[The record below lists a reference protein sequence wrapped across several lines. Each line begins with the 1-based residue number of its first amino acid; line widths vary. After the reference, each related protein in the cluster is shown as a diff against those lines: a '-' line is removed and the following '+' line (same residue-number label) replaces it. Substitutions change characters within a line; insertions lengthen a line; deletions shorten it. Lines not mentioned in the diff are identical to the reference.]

1 MRIIVV
7 HILLVH
13 VHDRSQ
19 HFGAAKG
26 ERRLAIDT
34 SQIHGSILSGKLEYI
49 DSTLNLPTLPIGFL
63 GYCNFLPF
71 QWLTRAEDFFVGDK
85 FTRHVHSGSLIEAGC
100 PCEAGS
106 INAKPDGG
114 FAALIEL
121 AKGILQ

>member
-7 HILLVH
+7 HILFVH
-13 VHDRSQ
+13 MHDRSQ
-19 HFGAAKG
+19 HFGAAKS

-71 QWLTRAEDFFVGDK
+71 QCLARAKHFFVGCK
-85 FTRHVHSGSLIEAGC
+85 FARYVHSGSLIEAGC
-100 PCEAGS
+100 ACEAGS
-106 INAKPDGG
+106 INAKTNGG
-114 FAALIEL
+114 LAAFVEL